1 MSNSN
6 DEINLFI
13 CSVYFSTDTMAAL
26 GFGDIHPESD
36 SKWIQIAAIFQ
47 VLLSYVLLGAI
58 IIYLGILFANGGP
71 F

>member
-1 MSNSN
+1 M
-6 DEINLFI
+6 
-13 CSVYFSTDTMAAL
+13 TTL

-58 IIYLGILFANGGP
+58 ITYLGILFANGGP
-71 F
+71 FLIYTYPLREIFSK